1 MILVKNVSKKFENR
15 LALDFT
21 NLQLAEKQTHVFW
34 GSSGSGKTTLLRL
47 IAGLTEVSSGEI
59 WIGDQKISTSLQK
72 QLASK
77 IGYVIQEGG
86 LFPHLNAWQNIA
98 LAGLPESWDDNQTS
112 NRIQELASLV
122 QLELPLLKQ
131 YPKQLSGGQRQRV
144 ALMRS
149 LLLDPPII
157 LLDEPLGAL
166 DPLVR
171 SDLQK
176 ELKRIFNKL
185 NKTVIF
191 VTHDIG
197 EGAFFGHTISLF
209 HEGRLVQHGD
219 FNNFID
225 HPKNEFVTKFITA
238 QIPPAELLSA
248 LR

>member
-1 MILVKNVSKKFENR
+1 MIQIQNVIKKFENK
-15 LALDFT
+15 LTLDSI

-47 IAGLTEVSSGEI
+47 IAGLIEVSSGEI
-59 WIGDQKISTSLQK
+59 WIGEHKVSTSLQK
-72 QLASK
+72 QMAGK

-98 LAGLPESWDDNQTS
+98 LAGLPKSWDEHQTS
-112 NRIQELASLV
+112 SRIQELASLV
-122 QLELPLLKQ
+122 QLEVPLLKQ

-157 LLDEPLGAL
+157 ILDEPLGAL

-185 NKTVIF
+185 NKTVIL

-209 HEGRLVQHGD
+209 HEGRLIQHGD
-219 FNNFID
+219 FKSFID
-225 HPKNEFVTKFITA
+225 RPNNEFVTKFISA
-238 QIPPAELLSA
+238 QIPPPELLNV